1 MEISQTKDIRL
12 SRSALFGHLSARED
26 DSWTERTVYI
36 TSESLQGKS
45 ATPVLSGPAI
55 EAVIKHVGTSDTGLV
70 LFRREEE
77 VEVVEPPVPVP
88 MDAILEDQDLLLLED
103 IFDDAPTVGVIL
115 LRLGRFA
122 VGVLEGETLL
132 ATKTEGRYVKNR
144 HKAGGSSQRRFER
157 SRERLVRELYDK
169 TCEVAKDIFE
179 PRQSSINHV
188 FLGGERHILNG
199 FRKRCGFLKMMD
211 ERIMKRILEVGE
223 PNQSALESIHKEVF
237 SSRLRTFRVSI

>member
-1 MEISQTKDIRL
+1 MDISQTIDRRL
-12 SRSALFGHLSARED
+12 SRSALFGHLSAKEGE
-26 DSWTERTVYI
+26 SWTERTVYI
-36 TSESLQGKS
+36 TSESLRGKS
-45 ATPVLSGPAI
+45 STPVLSGPVI
-55 EAVIKHVGTSDTGLV
+55 EAIIKHVGISATGLV

-77 VEVVEPPVPVP
+77 VEVIEPPVPVP

-103 IFDDAPTVGVIL
+103 IFDDPPTVGVIL
-115 LRLGRFA
+115 LRLGRYA

-169 TCEVAKDIFE
+169 TCEVVRDILE
-179 PRQSSINHV
+179 PKQSSIKHV
-188 FLGGERHILNG
+188 FLGGEKHILNG
-199 FRKRCGFLKMMD
+199 FRKRCGFLEMMD
-211 ERIMKRILEVGE
+211 ERVMTRILKVGE
-223 PNQSALESIHKEVF
+223 PNQTALESIHKEVF

>member
-45 ATPVLSGPAI
+45 ATSVLSGPAI

-103 IFDDAPTVGVIL
+103 IFDDAPTVGVVL

-169 TCEVAKDIFE
+169 TCEVVQIQFGSVADDLDYIL
-179 PRQSSINHV
+179 
-188 FLGGERHILNG
+188 LGGDKFTLEGLLRVCPYLEKQ
-199 FRKRCGFLKMMD
+199 RA
-211 ERIMKRILEVGE
+211 RILDRRLNIRD
-223 PNQSALESIHKEVF
+223 PKRDTLEETAGM
-237 SSRLRTFRVSI
+237 LAECRVYPLKW

>member
-1 MEISQTKDIRL
+1 MGIS
-12 SRSALFGHLSARED
+12 A
-26 DSWTERTVYI
+26 
-36 TSESLQGKS
+36 
-45 ATPVLSGPAI
+45 
-55 EAVIKHVGTSDTGLV
+55 TGLV

-77 VEVVEPPVPVP
+77 VEVIEPPVPVP

-103 IFDDAPTVGVIL
+103 IFDDPPIVGVIL
-115 LRLGRFA
+115 LRLGRYA

-157 SRERLVRELYDK
+157 SRERLVRGLYDK
-169 TCEVAKDIFE
+169 TCEVVRDIFE
-179 PRQSSINHV
+179 PRQSNIKHV
-188 FLGGERHILNG
+188 FLGGERHILNS
-199 FRKRCGFLKMMD
+199 FRKRCGFLEMMD
-211 ERIMKRILEVGE
+211 ERIMTRILKVGE